1 MNLILPLSITLAIE
15 TGIYM
20 ILKHKNLKLF
30 IVVSILNLILN
41 PLMNVGLS
49 YIEEK
54 LIYYLVLSAAEIAT
68 ILIES
73 LVVYLFI
80 KEKYLKVLLY
90 AAIANISSF
99 LIGFVLTFTPIYQT
113 RITIIVIVVL
123 FLSVYLFIYIVTLL
137 AFIRNYRNR
146 DDNRRRNEENSQDN

>member
-49 YIEEK
+49 YIEDK
-54 LIYYLVLSAAEIAT
+54 LIYYLVLGAAEIVA

-73 LVVYLFI
+73 LIVYIII

-90 AAIANISSF
+90 AAIANIASF
-99 LIGFVLTFTPIYQT
+99 LIGFVLTFTSIYQT
-113 RITIIVIVVL
+113 RITIIVVAVL
-123 FLSVYLFIYIVTLL
+123 FLSIYLFTYIVTLL
-137 AFIRNYRNR
+137 AFMRNYRNR
-146 DDNRRRNEENSQDN
+146 DDDRRRNKDNSKEY

>member
-30 IVVSILNLILN
+30 FVVSILNLILN

-54 LIYYLVLSAAEIAT
+54 LIYYLVLSASEIAT
-68 ILIES
+68 TLIES

-90 AAIANISSF
+90 AAIANITSF

-123 FLSVYLFIYIVTLL
+123 LLSVYLFTYIVTLL
-137 AFIRNYRNR
+137 AFMRNYRNR
-146 DDNRRRNEENSQDN
+146 DDDCWRNKENSEEN

>member
-1 MNLILPLSITLAIE
+1 
-15 TGIYM
+15 M

-49 YIEEK
+49 YIEDK
-54 LIYYLVLSAAEIAT
+54 LIYYLVLGAAEIVA

-73 LVVYLFI
+73 LIVYIII

-90 AAIANISSF
+90 AAIANIASF
-99 LIGFVLTFTPIYQT
+99 LIGFVLTFTSIYQT
-113 RITIIVIVVL
+113 RITIIVVAVL
-123 FLSVYLFIYIVTLL
+123 FLSIYLFTYIVTLL
-137 AFIRNYRNR
+137 AFMRNYRNR
-146 DDNRRRNEENSQDN
+146 DDDRRRNKDNSKEY

>member
-90 AAIANISSF
+90 AAIANIASF

-113 RITIIVIVVL
+113 RITIIVIAAL
-123 FLSVYLFIYIVTLL
+123 FLSVYLFTYIVTLF

-146 DDNRRRNEENSQDN
+146 DDNCRRNEKNS